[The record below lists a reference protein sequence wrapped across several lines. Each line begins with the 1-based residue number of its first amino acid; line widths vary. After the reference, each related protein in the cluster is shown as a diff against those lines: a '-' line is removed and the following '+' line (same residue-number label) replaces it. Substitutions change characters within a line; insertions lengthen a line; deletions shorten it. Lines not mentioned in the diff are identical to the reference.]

1 MERQAG
7 DRWENLTAAALRHL
21 EGEGRPLSNDAKPAT
36 LVAPAPA
43 AKVASSG
50 VLRYRVTLN
59 APAVFP
65 KLGGNPFTVPTS
77 EYIPGA
83 VVKGVLA
90 GRYLSR
96 SVADDLFYRLFTEGV
111 EFRAAVPAG
120 KRGPLAPLPH
130 SLRQTKNETRHYDLA
145 MEPAPTDD
153 ALKREGAGWCD
164 LDQVRQGLS
173 TEKVD
178 VSTELAY
185 HHARSDDPRIQ
196 RAIGQ
201 EDKAYGAASTGAF
214 FTYEFLLPGQTFQG
228 EIHGPPDRLD
238 IIRGLL
244 ADGAEVRLGRSRGA
258 QYGGSGK
265 WEWLAAMPQAEPAE
279 PARCVVVTLLT
290 PLVNVNQFGHPAPEF
305 PIAEIGAALG
315 DASARVEQQFVRV
328 EWVAGYLS
336 HQGLPRHQMPALAAG
351 SVFVLTLANPGQFA
365 DAGRRC
371 WLGNNPSQIPISG
384 KLCQTLSEIRISV
397 LPSCPCPTS
406 ASAPGDPCPGGR
418 KCSKHSAIPDPSWK
432 WQDAA
437 SSARGLTEGPA
448 SPFRAQPC
456 PACGVPVTLLAAFC
470 TRCDEP
476 ILR

>member
-1 MERQAG
+1 MSLPSSPTITR
-7 DRWENLTAAALRHL
+7 DPTTR
-21 EGEGRPLSNDAKPAT
+21 
-36 LVAPAPA
+36 
-43 AKVASSG
+43 ASSAPS
-50 VLRYRVTLN
+50 VRRTRRTARLRRARFLPMN
-59 APAVFP
+59 FC
-65 KLGGNPFTVPTS
+65 
-77 EYIPGA
+77 
-83 VVKGVLA
+83 
-90 GRYLSR
+90 SR
-96 SVADDLFYRLFTEGV
+96 ARLFKGDSGYRMAWT
-111 EFRAAVPAG
+111 
-120 KRGPLAPLPH
+120 
-130 SLRQTKNETRHYDLA
+130 S
-145 MEPAPTDD
+145 
-153 ALKREGAGWCD
+153 
-164 LDQVRQGLS
+164 
-173 TEKVD
+173 
-178 VSTELAY
+178 
-185 HHARSDDPRIQ
+185 
-196 RAIGQ
+196 
-201 EDKAYGAASTGAF
+201 
-214 FTYEFLLPGQTFQG
+214 
-228 EIHGPPDRLD
+228 
-238 IIRGLL
+238 IRNLL